1 MEADR
6 DWLTV
11 AVTAPDHVDGEA
23 WRILRL
29 LTSGA
34 ADIVHVRKP
43 GWDRQRLRD
52 LLPVSYTHL
61 RAHETSV

>member
-43 GWDRQRLRD
+43 GWDRQLS
-52 LLPVSYTHL
+52 LIHI
-61 RAHETSV
+61 